1 MKRNI
6 EYVLALVLF
15 VCFALTGCKKTG
27 ASADEYSKQLEE
39 AAAKFNAGCPKEK
52 PNGTRLESVSYKNNT
67 MTFRLSVSDES
78 ITSVNLDS
86 ARSSII
92 RDMPENLKK
101 VLVKSN
107 SNLEYKYVSPN
118 DSSSITIVPNELK

>member
-6 EYVLALVLF
+6 GYVLALVIF
-15 VCFALTGCKKTG
+15 AGFALIGCKKVG
-27 ASADEYSKQLEE
+27 ASTDEYSKTLEE
-39 AAAKFNAGCPKEK
+39 AAAKFNASCPKDE
-52 PNGTRLESVSYKNNT
+52 PNGTRLESVCYKNNT
-67 MTFRLSVSDES
+67 MTFRLSGSDES

-92 RDMPENLKK
+92 RKMPESIKK

-118 DSSSITIVPNELK
+118 DSSSITILPNELK